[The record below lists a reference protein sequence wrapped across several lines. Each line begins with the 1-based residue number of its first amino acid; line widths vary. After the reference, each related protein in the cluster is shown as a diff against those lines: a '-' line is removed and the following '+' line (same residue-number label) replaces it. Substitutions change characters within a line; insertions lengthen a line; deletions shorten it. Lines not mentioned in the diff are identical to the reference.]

1 MTLYPVSFK
10 IMKKILLILSFA
22 ILLSCSSSD
31 ENEISTPPSSKNN
44 FVTLNETKYYFDKIK
59 ITRDANDGFVIFWI
73 DMQDTPTTNRLVLS
87 LGYFKSNSVP
97 SDHYYDLTPL
107 TYPYKGNSASLK
119 SFYLRKYKGDGTYSV
134 ISNESDIIGKQARV
148 IITRNSDTNYNFDI
162 NFVTNLGTISG
173 SCSGEA
179 EKTGF

>member
-1 MTLYPVSFK
+1 
-10 IMKKILLILSFA
+10 MKKLLLLLSFVF
-22 ILLSCSSSD
+22 IFSCSSSD
-31 ENEISTPPSSKNN
+31 DNQATSQPTSKNN
-44 FVTLNETKYYFDKIK
+44 FVTLNGTKYYFDKIK

-73 DMQDTPTTNRLVLS
+73 DMSDTPLTNRLSFS

-119 SFYLRKYKGDGTYSV
+119 SFYLRKYNGDGTYSV
-134 ISNESDIIGKQARV
+134 ISNESDITGKQARV

-162 NFVTNLGTISG
+162 NFVTTLGTING